1 MFELLKRLVED
12 FKDKTVRDVYCD
24 EFLNASI
31 ATQIKVLREQRG
43 LTQAQL
49 AELSGMKQSR
59 IATMEDINYSS
70 WTISTLRK
78 LAKAFDV
85 PLSVRF
91 ESFGEKLKQI
101 GSFSRE
107 SLERPSFDND
117 PIVQVIEQGEVDML
131 SGARTAI
138 FTTVDSSHYPTLPTD
153 QVGST
158 FESIL
163 GAVGTSASTTGRN
176 IYVKDAA

>member
-24 EFLNASI
+24 EFLNATI

-49 AELSGMKQSR
+49 AELSEMKQSR

-70 WTISTLRK
+70 WTISTLGK

-85 PLSVRF
+85 ALSVRF
-91 ESFGEKLKQI
+91 DSFGEKLKQI
-101 GSFSRE
+101 ESFSRK

-117 PIVQVIEQGEVDML
+117 PIIQVIEQGEVDML
-131 SGARTAI
+131 FGARTAV
-138 FTTVDSSHYPTLPTD
+138 FTTVDSSHYPTFLMD
-153 QVGST
+153 QVEST
-158 FESIL
+158 FALRLDPI
-163 GAVGTSASTTGRN
+163 GTSAGTTGRN

>member
-1 MFELLKRLVED
+1 MFELLKRLIED

-24 EFLNASI
+24 EFSNATI

-43 LTQAQL
+43 LTQTQL

-70 WTISTLRK
+70 WTIGTLRK

-85 PLSVRF
+85 TLSVRF

-101 GSFSRE
+101 ESFSRK

-117 PIVQVIEQGEVDML
+117 PIIQVIQQGEVDML
-131 SGARTAI
+131 SVTPTAV
-138 FTTVDSSHYPTLPTD
+138 FTTVDSSHYLSFPIE
-153 QVGST
+153 QVEST
-158 FESIL
+158 FALRSDQI
-163 GAVGTSASTTGRN
+163 GTSAGTTERN
-176 IYVKDAA
+176 VYIKDAA